1 MECIAMMDRVETQT
15 ILIVDDDPTLRMVAA
30 ARLRQQGYAVA
41 TAENGSVLLDILQD
55 INPDLIM
62 LDVDMPLLNGF
73 AACRQLRTSELGRTI
88 PVLMMT
94 GLEGDNSIEEA
105 YSAGA
110 TDFIAKPVNWTLLK
124 QRLRFMLRAVH
135 AMSDL
140 VKSEARLAK
149 AQSIA
154 GLDYWQ
160 WDLIQKRIIISAQ
173 LTERLHLD
181 LNKIVS
187 EQMVNT
193 IAEIENS
200 HSTLERQSSAEART
214 IPSDFE
220 ITVGGKKATQQ
231 QVFRIQSELQY
242 ASDDTLVSIEG
253 TLQNITARKETEARI
268 LFLSRFDRLTGLQN
282 RESFTSAMSGMID
295 ESVKGDSNTVL
306 VLIDIDR
313 FVRINDIFGHH
324 TGDAVLV
331 EVSRRIVGFLDSL
344 QQKTDA
350 LKSEVCRWG
359 GDKFSFAVNCHVSQ
373 QYPQTVAAELL
384 KCISAPFKVTGHEMV
399 LTASIGYAWILDSNM
414 DLEILIRNAENATRN
429 AKRQGRNLTR
439 CYDASMHESTER
451 HMLLESE
458 LHKALSKNQ
467 FTLHYQPRINAINK
481 QIVGAEALLRWHH
494 PIIGDVS
501 PVEFIPVLEEIGLIH
516 EVGAWVMEVACQQ
529 LKTWNDTGYTDFVMS
544 VNLSAVQFR
553 DTRLAQE
560 INEVIKRLGINPQR
574 LEVELTETAIM
585 EDVSQTQ
592 ATLAV
597 LKEIGLL
604 IAVDDFG
611 TGYSSLAY
619 LRSFPLDTL
628 KIDRTFVTELPG
640 SSEDRSL
647 TSAIIAMARSL
658 KLHVVA
664 EGIENEAQ
672 AAFLLEKHC
681 DEFQGFLYSRPVN
694 HEVFTKLLKTGCKS
708 K

>member
-1 MECIAMMDRVETQT
+1 MMDQAETQT

-30 ARLRQQGYAVA
+30 AHLRQQGYAVA

-73 AACRQLRTSELGRTI
+73 AACRQLRKIELGRTI

-154 GLDYWQ
+154 GLDYWR
-160 WDLIQKRIIISAQ
+160 WDLIQEKIIVSAQ
-173 LTERLHLD
+173 LAERLHLD
-181 LNKIVS
+181 VNKIVS
-187 EQMVNT
+187 EQMVT
-193 IAEIENS
+193 AIADIENS
-200 HSTLERQSSAEART
+200 RGMLKRPCSAKSYT
-214 IPSDFE
+214 IPTDFE
-220 ITVGGKKATQQ
+220 ISVGGNKATES

-242 ASDDTLVSIEG
+242 ASDNTLVSIEG
-253 TLQNITARKETEARI
+253 TLQDITVRKETEDRI
-268 LFLSRFDRLTGLQN
+268 LFLSTFDRLTGLQN
-282 RESFTSAMSGMID
+282 RESFTSAVSGMID
-295 ESVKGDSNTVL
+295 ENVKEDSNTVL

-313 FVRINDIFGHH
+313 FVRINDIFGHR

-331 EVSRRIVGFLDSL
+331 EVSRRIVRFLHSL
-344 QQKTDA
+344 EQKTD
-350 LKSEVCRWG
+350 EVSSQACRWG
-359 GDKFSFAVNCHVSQ
+359 GDKFSAAISCSSASPC
-373 QYPQTVAAELL
+373 PQVIITDLL
-384 KCISAPFKVTGHEMV
+384 KCISAPFKVNGHEV
-399 LTASIGYAWILDSNM
+399 ALTSSIGYALTSDSGL
-414 DLEILIRNAENATRN
+414 DLEVLIRNAENATRN
-429 AKRQGRNLTR
+429 AKRQGRNITR

-451 HMLLESE
+451 HMMLESE
-458 LHKALSKNQ
+458 LYKALSKKQ
-467 FTLHYQPRINAINK
+467 FTLHYQPRINAIDK
-481 QIVGAEALLRWHH
+481 KIVGAEALIRWHH

-529 LKTWNDTGYTDFVMS
+529 LKIWNDKGYTDFVMS

-560 INEVIKRLGINPQR
+560 IDEVIKRIGINPQR

-585 EDVSQTQ
+585 EDVGQTQ

-597 LKEIGLL
+597 LKKIGLR
-604 IAVDDFG
+604 ISVDDFG

-640 SSEDRSL
+640 NSEDRSL

-658 KLHVVA
+658 KLHIVA
-664 EGIENEAQ
+664 EGVENEAQ

-681 DEFQGFLYSRPVN
+681 DEFQGFLYSRPIN
-694 HEVFTKLLKTGCKS
+694 QKAFTALLTQS
-708 K
+708 A